1 MALSTFADL
10 KTELTNQGF
19 DYLTSTQQGDY
30 INTAYQEVCGLAAWP
45 FLEASSTSHTS
56 GTSISDIRQ
65 VLYVR
70 DPTADRVLKASDARS
85 LIDWYGSLSD
95 TGDPEFWYFD
105 GQTTI
110 KTYPVNASRQLTVSY
125 IKFPADLSGTDQPVI
140 PLRYR
145 MVIVDGAACF
155 AHLENGDYEAEQARR
170 AVWQRRVDLMSQAL
184 LGRNNSTS
192 PDEVVSSETRNW

>member
-45 FLEASSTSHTS
+45 FLEASTTSHTS
-56 GTSISDIRQ
+56 GTSIADIRQ

-70 DPTADRVLKASDARS
+70 DPTTDRRLQASDART
-85 LIDWYGSLSD
+85 LVDWYGSLTD

-105 GQTTI
+105 GQTTL
-110 KTYPVNASRQLTVSY
+110 KTYPVNASRELTVSY
-125 IKFPADLSGTDQPVI
+125 VKFPADLTGTDQPAI

-145 MVIVDGAACF
+145 MVIVDGAACI

-170 AVWQRRVDLMSQAL
+170 AVWQRRVDMMSQAL
-184 LGRNNSTS
+184 LGRNNTTT
-192 PDEVVSSETRNW
+192 PDEVVAWEPKNW